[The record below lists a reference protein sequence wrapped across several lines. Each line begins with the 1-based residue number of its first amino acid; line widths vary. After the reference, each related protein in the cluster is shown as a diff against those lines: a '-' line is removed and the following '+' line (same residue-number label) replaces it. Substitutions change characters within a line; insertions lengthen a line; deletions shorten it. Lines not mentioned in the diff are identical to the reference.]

1 LENKENMTYY
11 EKLVRRMNQSMEAHP
26 HSTIVMDAGTFEV
39 VATGTNTR
47 RLASRLKKL
56 HHPNVVV
63 FQRPN
68 PNHIMVL

>member
-1 LENKENMTYY
+1 MTYY
-11 EKLVRRMNQSMEAHP
+11 EKLVQRMDKSMQAHP
-26 HSTIVMDAGTFEV
+26 RSTIAMDANTFEV
-39 VATGTNTR
+39 LATGTDTA
-47 RLASRLKKL
+47 RLAQRLKKL

>member
-1 LENKENMTYY
+1 MTYY
-11 EKLVRRMNQSMEAHP
+11 GKLVQRMNKSMEAHP
-26 HSTIVMDAGTFEV
+26 RSTIVMDANTFEI
-39 VATGTNTR
+39 VATGANTS
-47 RLASRLKKL
+47 RLARRLKKL

>member
-1 LENKENMTYY
+1 MTYY

-26 HSTIVMDAGTFEV
+26 HSTIVMDASTFEI
-39 VATGTNTR
+39 VATGTNTS
-47 RLASRLKKL
+47 RLARRLKKL
-56 HHPNVVV
+56 HNPNVVV

>member
-1 LENKENMTYY
+1 MNKS
-11 EKLVRRMNQSMEAHP
+11 MNAHP
-26 HSTIVMDAGTFEV
+26 RSTIVMDANTFEV
-39 VATGTNTR
+39 VATGANTS
-47 RLASRLKKL
+47 RLARRLKKL